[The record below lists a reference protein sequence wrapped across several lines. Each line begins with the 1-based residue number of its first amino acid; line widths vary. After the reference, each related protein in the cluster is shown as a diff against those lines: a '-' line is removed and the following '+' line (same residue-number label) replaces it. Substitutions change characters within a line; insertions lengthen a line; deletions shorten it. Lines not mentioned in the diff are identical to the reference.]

1 MIALNKFNTSIS
13 KLSEVYNI
21 NNQNNEMNKRFDT
34 LLILTLKNN
43 TVLERQSQQTNRN
56 TNETYF
62 NNTKENITIET
73 GNRKRLHYQIYR
85 VQELE
90 NCYKNLF
97 SPE

>member
-1 MIALNKFNTSIS
+1 MLNKFNTSIS

-73 GNRKRLHYQIYR
+73 ENRKRLHYQIYH